1 MKYIEGYPIQETAKI
16 IRIPTGTVKSRLSRA
31 RKALRCIMERRH
43 YYTRLTLSKTICTQ
57 LCKRKLPLCSMRPM
71 QLYGKSFA
79 VQYTYGNLRRE
90 NMP

>member
-31 RKALRCIMERRH
+31 RKALRCIMESKH
-43 YYTRLTLSKTICTQ
+43 YYTRLTLMHTTTAK
-57 LCKRKLPLCSMRPM
+57 KLPLCSMKPM

>member
-31 RKALRCIMERRH
+31 RKALRCIMESKH
-43 YYTRLTLSKTICTQ
+43 YYTRLTLCTQ
-57 LCKRKLPLCSMRPM
+57 LCKKLPLCSMKPM